1 MYIALET
8 LLEDYLAKNGLDESM
23 RRDILFT
30 DNISRAYLMLW
41 TASRYAGSRDLAYD
55 FIEKVCKI
63 MNINVNALVSR
74 GLLMK
79 PSKSNNHY
87 SLLIGNEC
95 YDAVKGKVDILT
107 TMNVGRAI
115 HILRLISEL
124 ERKEDFVKAA
134 QNIKSRIPL
143 SKSVTATALFLLRTA
158 TLEELKL
165 VGIQNDS
172 IKRFAE
178 NVLLTLYKEL

>member
-1 MYIALET
+1 
-8 LLEDYLAKNGLDESM
+8 
-23 RRDILFT
+23 
-30 DNISRAYLMLW
+30 
-41 TASRYAGSRDLAYD
+41 
-55 FIEKVCKI
+55 
-63 MNINVNALVSR
+63 
-74 GLLMK
+74 
-79 PSKSNNHY
+79 
-87 SLLIGNEC
+87 
-95 YDAVKGKVDILT
+95 VKGKVDILT

-134 QNIKSRIPL
+134 QNIRSRIPL